1 MLTALSAELTALHER
16 IRSAPRRFLLVGE
29 EEHRDSLRQQLEQF
43 WIGQADSR
51 GDFVA
56 LSLPETRSAVQ
67 QLWLTSTQV
76 SFCAKAYPTVPT
88 GHPDAAALTVLGD
101 YLRNGYLH
109 RAIREKGGAYGAGA
123 GQDNGDAIFRFF
135 SYRDPRIEG
144 TLDDFDQALQWL
156 ATSEGDPQRLQEA
169 ILGVVSS
176 MDKPGS
182 PAGEAKSTYHSSLF
196 GRTPEVRQAFRQR
209 ILSVTLDD
217 LKRVA
222 STWLS
227 PEKASMAVVTSHKA
241 ADSLPAEWERIE
253 I

>member
-1 MLTALSAELTALHER
+1 
-16 IRSAPRRFLLVGE
+16 
-29 EEHRDSLRQQLEQF
+29 
-43 WIGQADSR
+43 
-51 GDFVA
+51 
-56 LSLPETRSAVQ
+56 
-67 QLWLTSTQV
+67 
-76 SFCAKAYPTVPT
+76 
-88 GHPDAAALTVLGD
+88 
-101 YLRNGYLH
+101 
-109 RAIREKGGAYGAGA
+109 
-123 GQDNGDAIFRFF
+123 
-135 SYRDPRIEG
+135 
-144 TLDDFDQALQWL
+144 
-156 ATSEGDPQRLQEA
+156 
-169 ILGVVSS
+169 

-241 ADSLPAEWERIE
+241 ADSLAGDWERIE